1 MDDLSPE
8 IENQLNELA
17 DIDQR
22 IIIES
27 QNICHNQIIVAITMD
42 KSIINVNS
50 IEFLDAI
57 RFVLLLKPTYPETP
71 PRLYCITRFCEPELC
86 DARDLLE
93 DTLQMKWDPQ
103 KCFLKLIISQ
113 LPSLIRRYLIM
124 TSNYNNENEMG
135 AKRKMFGKYYL
146 DSIYDLTIIKYIP
159 YLYFDV
165 ISEVTSSDE
174 KSMNLEDRKILITDN
189 FLLLFCNKSLYE
201 LDQLQLIFVG
211 PITSLTY
218 IRQFIKDGIV
228 LLKWFVKGKGAGNYS
243 TFTMQLRTP
252 DGNYIVDTLI
262 DNLSKQKIK
271 FKVTNKKDGNIVRE
285 GAVPRVEISLVE
297 EEIKHLEDKINKKE
311 DISKESI
318 SVLINLYEKA
328 IQYYSAMNDKKF
340 EEYIKKIQNIYS
352 NNEYTSLL
360 NMKTISSANN
370 QYNVT
375 QFKRKRKK
383 RGNNDEEGTGKKK
396 KEKKSKKKSDKKIET
411 KNEINKENE
420 NNENKEENDNE
431 NEKEIQN
438 EDKDKEEEKNENNI
452 NNINNETEKK
462 VNDENKKE
470 EDNNNIQ
477 NEKEGNNDNSNDN
490 NINEIKDS
498 NDINNENK
506 DKKEENKDEKKED
519 KKEENKNEDKQQ
531 SKPKRNT
538 RKREEGNQ
546 TFRKKRNDRLNM
558 ESPKSQRMLI
568 NKKEIEEMLKNEI
581 TSEINSNINNEI
593 KEDIKDKDK
602 NNNENGQSIKEESK
616 EPNGQ
621 EQK

>member
-1 MDDLSPE
+1 MDELSPE
-8 IENQLNELA
+8 IETQLNELS

-27 QNICHNQIIVAITMD
+27 QNICHNQLLIAITMD

-124 TSNYNNENEMG
+124 TANYDNENELG
-135 AKRKMFGKYYL
+135 KKRKMFGKYYL
-146 DSIYDLTIIKYIP
+146 DSIYELTIIKYIP

-218 IRQFIKDGIV
+218 IRQFIKDGLV
-228 LLKWFVKGKGAGNYS
+228 LLKWFVKGKGVGNYN

-285 GAVPRVEISLVE
+285 GTAPRVEISLVE
-297 EEIKHLEDKINKKE
+297 EEIKHLEDKINNKE

-328 IQYYSAMNDKKF
+328 IQYYSAMNNKKF
-340 EEYIKKIQNIYS
+340 EEYIKRIQNIYS

-383 RGNNDEEGTGKKK
+383 RSGNNDEEGTVKKK
-396 KEKKSKKKSDKKIET
+396 KEKKSKKKSDKKID
-411 KNEINKENE
+411 KNEIKKENE
-420 NNENKEENDNE
+420 NKEE

-438 EDKDKEEEKNENNI
+438 DDKDKEEEKNANNI

-470 EDNNNIQ
+470 EDNDIKNGKDENN
-477 NEKEGNNDNSNDN
+477 GNSI
-490 NINEIKDS
+490 NINEINNS
-498 NDINNENK
+498 NNINNEK
-506 DKKEENKDEKKED
+506 KEDKKEEDKNEKKED
-519 KKEENKNEDKQQ
+519 KKEENKNENKEE
-531 SKPKRNT
+531 SKPKRNA
-538 RKREEGNQ
+538 RKREEGSH
-546 TFRKKRNDRLNM
+546 TFRKKRNDKQNM
-558 ESPKSQRMLI
+558 DSPKSQRMLI

-581 TSEINSNINNEI
+581 NAELNLNNNNEI
-593 KEDIKDKDK
+593 KEDTKDIDKDK
-602 NNNENGQSIKEESK
+602 NNNEKEQSIKEESK

-621 EQK
+621 EKENK

>member
-1 MDDLSPE
+1 
-8 IENQLNELA
+8 
-17 DIDQR
+17 
-22 IIIES
+22 
-27 QNICHNQIIVAITMD
+27 MD

-50 IEFLDAI
+50 IKFLDAI

-124 TSNYNNENEMG
+124 TSNYGNENELG
-135 AKRKMFGKYYL
+135 TKRKMFGKYYL
-146 DSIYDLTIIKYIP
+146 DSIYELTIIKYIP

-165 ISEVTSSDE
+165 ISEVISSDE

-218 IRQFIKDGIV
+218 IRQFIKDGLV
-228 LLKWFVKGKGAGNYS
+228 LLKWFVKGKGVGNYN

-285 GAVPRVEISLVE
+285 GTAPRVEISLVE
-297 EEIKHLEDKINKKE
+297 EEIKHLEDKINNRE

-328 IQYYSAMNDKKF
+328 IQYYSAMNNKKF
-340 EEYIKKIQNIYS
+340 EEYIKRIQSIYS

-383 RGNNDEEGTGKKK
+383 RSGNNDEEGTGKKK
-396 KEKKSKKKSDKKIET
+396 KEKKSKKKSDKKIE
-411 KNEINKENE
+411 KNEIKKE
-420 NNENKEENDNE
+420 NENKEED
-431 NEKEIQN
+431 EKEKSKN
-438 EDKDKEEEKNENNI
+438 KDELSKVE
-452 NNINNETEKK
+452 ETEKENLK
-462 VNDENKKE
+462 EDDRKSQKEKYEINDDNILIDIKTIEDGKDNEKMKEEKQNDKEKEKEKYENKEDE
-470 EDNNNIQ
+470 EKRSEINK
-477 NEKEGNNDNSNDN
+477 EKESSRTS
-490 NINEIKDS
+490 ELFKET
-498 NDINNENK
+498 NNENYGRK
-506 DKKEENKDEKKED
+506 NEKGENKVSHNDSLPPTSYDKKKKFNEDEIVNNFSKDENINKQKFKESMDEYNDFENNFSKSNEFEKNSNLKKEKD
-519 KKEENKNEDKQQ
+519 E
-531 SKPKRNT
+531 SK
-538 RKREEGNQ
+538 
-546 TFRKKRNDRLNM
+546 
-558 ESPKSQRMLI
+558 
-568 NKKEIEEMLKNEI
+568 
-581 TSEINSNINNEI
+581 NNE
-593 KEDIKDKDK
+593 ETNQ
-602 NNNENGQSIKEESK
+602 NNIDNDNDDY
-616 EPNGQ
+616 
-621 EQK
+621 

>member
-8 IENQLNELA
+8 IENQLNELS

-27 QNICHNQIIVAITMD
+27 QNICHNQLLVAITMD

-50 IEFLDAI
+50 IKFLDAI

-124 TSNYNNENEMG
+124 TSNYSNENELG
-135 AKRKMFGKYYL
+135 TKRKMFGKYYL
-146 DSIYDLTIIKYIP
+146 DSIYELTIIKYIP

-165 ISEVTSSDE
+165 ISEVISSDE

-218 IRQFIKDGIV
+218 IRQFIKDGLV
-228 LLKWFVKGKGAGNYS
+228 LLKWFVKGKGVGNYN

-285 GAVPRVEISLVE
+285 GTAPRVEISLVE
-297 EEIKHLEDKINKKE
+297 EEIKHLEDKINNRE

-328 IQYYSAMNDKKF
+328 IQYYSAMNNKKF
-340 EEYIKKIQNIYS
+340 EEYIKRIQSIYS

-383 RGNNDEEGTGKKK
+383 RSGNNDEEGTGKKK
-396 KEKKSKKKSDKKIET
+396 KEKKSKKKSDKKID
-411 KNEINKENE
+411 KNEIKKEDE
-420 NNENKEENDNE
+420 KKEE

-438 EDKDKEEEKNENNI
+438 EDKNKDKEEEKNENNI
-452 NNINNETEKK
+452 NNINDENETEIKA
-462 VNDENKKE
+462 NDESKKE
-470 EDNNNIQ
+470 ADNEIKNG
-477 NEKEGNNDNSNDN
+477 KDANNDNSI
-490 NINEIKDS
+490 NINEIDNS
-498 NDINNENK
+498 NNINNEK
-506 DKKEENKDEKKED
+506 KEDKKDENKNEKKED
-519 KKEENKNEDKQQ
+519 KKEENKNENKEE
-531 SKPKRNT
+531 SKPKKNA
-538 RKREEGNQ
+538 RKREEGSH
-546 TFRKKRNDRLNM
+546 TFRKKRNEKNNM

-581 TSEINSNINNEI
+581 NAEINLNNNNEI
-593 KEDIKDKDK
+593 KEDTKDIDKDK
-602 NNNENGQSIKEESK
+602 NNNEKEKDIKEELK

-621 EQK
+621 EKENK

>member
-1 MDDLSPE
+1 MNDDLSPE
-8 IENQLNELA
+8 IENQLNELS

-27 QNICHNQIIVAITMD
+27 QNISHNQLLIAITID

-71 PRLYCITRFCEPELC
+71 PRLYCITRFCIPELC

-124 TSNYNNENEMG
+124 TSNYDNENELG
-135 AKRKMFGKYYL
+135 QKRKMFGKYYL
-146 DSIYDLTIIKYIP
+146 DSIYELTIIKYIS
-159 YLYFDV
+159 YLYFDA
-165 ISEVTSSDE
+165 ISEVISSDE

-218 IRQFIKDGIV
+218 IRQFIRDGLV
-228 LLKWFVKGKGAGNYS
+228 LLKWFVKGKGVGNYN

-285 GAVPRVEISLVE
+285 GTAPRIEISLVE

-383 RGNNDEEGTGKKK
+383 RSANNDEEGTGKKK
-396 KEKKSKKKSDKKIET
+396 KTKKKSDKKIE
-411 KNEINKENE
+411 KNEIKKE
-420 NNENKEENDNE
+420 NENKEEKE
-431 NEKEIQN
+431 EKEEENQK
-438 EDKDKEEEKNENNI
+438 EDIEDEKNENNI
-452 NNINNETEKK
+452 NNINNENEHETEEK

-470 EDNNNIQ
+470 TNNDIKNG
-477 NEKEGNNDNSNDN
+477 KDVNNDNNA
-490 NINEIKDS
+490 NINEINNS
-498 NDINNENK
+498 NNLSNGKKEDE
-506 DKKEENKDEKKED
+506 KEENQNEKKED
-519 KKEENKNEDKQQ
+519 KKEENKNENKEE

-538 RKREEGNQ
+538 RKREEGSH
-546 TFRKKRNDRLNM
+546 TFRKKRNDKINM

-581 TSEINSNINNEI
+581 NSEINLNNNNEI
-593 KEDIKDKDK
+593 KEDTKDNDKDK
-602 NNNENGQSIKEESK
+602 NNNEKEQNIKEESK

-621 EQK
+621 EKENK

>member
-1 MDDLSPE
+1 MEDFSPE
-8 IENQLNELA
+8 IENQLNELS

-27 QNICHNQIIVAITMD
+27 QMICHNQLLVAITMD

-57 RFVLLLKPTYPETP
+57 RFILLLKPTYPETP
-71 PRLYCITRFCEPELC
+71 PRLYCITRFCVPELC

-146 DSIYDLTIIKYIP
+146 DSIYELAIIKYIP

-165 ISEVTSSDE
+165 ISEVVSSDE

-211 PITSLTY
+211 PITSLSY
-218 IRQFIKDGIV
+218 IRQFIKDGLV
-228 LLKWFVKGKGAGNYS
+228 LLKWFVKGKGPGNYS

-285 GAVPRVEISLVE
+285 GTAPKVEISLVE
-297 EEIKHLEDKINKKE
+297 EEIKHLEDKINNKE

-328 IQYYSAMNDKKF
+328 IQFYSAMNDKKF

-383 RGNNDEEGTGKKK
+383 RSGNNDEEGTGKKK
-396 KEKKSKKKSDKKIET
+396 KDKKNKKKSDKKIDKT
-411 KNEINKENE
+411 EIKKE
-420 NNENKEENDNE
+420 NENKEENDE
-431 NEKEIQN
+431 EKEKEIHN
-438 EDKDKEEEKNENNI
+438 EIKEDDDNKNNENNM
-452 NNINNETEKK
+452 NNITDETNKK
-462 VNDENKKE
+462 VNDEDKKE
-470 EDNNNIQ
+470 EDKNIQ
-477 NEKEGNNDNSNDN
+477 NEKGNNDKNISEAN
-490 NINEIKDS
+490 NS

-506 DKKEENKDEKKED
+506 DKKEDDINDKKED
-519 KKEENKNEDKQQ
+519 KKEEKKIENKEQGK
-531 SKPKRNT
+531 SKRNS
-538 RKREEGNQ
+538 RKREEGIH
-546 TFRKKRNDRLNM
+546 TFRKKRNEKLNM
-558 ESPKSQRMLI
+558 DSPKSQRMLI

-581 TSEINSNINNEI
+581 NTGLNLNNNNEI
-593 KEDIKDKDK
+593 KEGINDKDK
-602 NNNENGQSIKEESK
+602 NNDEKEQSIKEEPK

-621 EQK
+621 E